1 MWGSGRRPWQRSWR
15 QRWRER
21 PQVAAR
27 GFAVGGSPGF
37 VDDPEMLDLI
47 LGDPA
52 RLEEWSRDFGV
63 TLDDSPSTVGRLDE
77 ALDGVAARERRRPG
91 TVAPR
96 TSTWGTDI
104 GLILGTV
111 LVRNLP
117 DARWF
122 VPPDGHPVVRL
133 GSGRYV
139 DVVDAGRRRV
149 ATGLPRLVD
158 VYEEAR
164 NPRLPSTG

>member
-1 MWGSGRRPWQRSWR
+1 MWGSRRRSWR

-21 PQVAAR
+21 RQVDAR
-27 GFAVGGSPGF
+27 GFAVGGTSGF
-37 VDDPEMLDLI
+37 ADDPEMLDLI

-52 RLEEWSRDFGV
+52 RLEEWTRDFGV
-63 TLDDSPSTVGRLDE
+63 TLDDSPSAVRRLDE
-77 ALDGVAARERRRPG
+77 ALDGVAGRERRRPG

-96 TSTWGTDI
+96 TATWGTDI

-117 DARWF
+117 GARWV
-122 VPPDGHPVVRL
+122 VPADGRPVVRL
-133 GSGRYV
+133 GSGRLV
-139 DVVDAGRRRV
+139 DVVEAGRRRV
-149 ATGLPRLVD
+149 ATGRPRLVD

-164 NPRLPSTG
+164 HPRLPSTG